1 MFAKAG
7 PGLKGYIDPSGSE
20 LKCTPAGN
28 TYVLGK
34 LHAHLA
40 HLCTK
45 QQGQTKKRHDPQK
58 PRKHEN
64 EQAKDQGSRSQLLE
78 AMADSAEMRRCRS
91 ATCSRVHARD
101 LDPRYLV
108 KFSLRQHQDSVGV
121 IAQRFISTVVSSATT
136 TTATETGA

>member
-108 KFSLRQHQDSVGV
+108 KFQELLEEGCGYPQCRLLFAAENNGQNRSLY
-121 IAQRFISTVVSSATT
+121 I
-136 TTATETGA
+136 